1 MRFHV
6 QVTAE
11 PMPGSTSS
19 SGFQTTSFGT
29 PLQDIPEEG
38 TPLRFSFS
46 REQCQQP
53 LHSAGSG
60 ASRSSSDGRK
70 PGLPKKSCPAAA
82 AEHAHQHELESPE
95 PSSGK
100 SWLSQRLR
108 WPVVPIYSDV
118 GTGCVHLCTAPGP
131 L

>member
-1 MRFHV
+1 
-6 QVTAE
+6 
-11 PMPGSTSS
+11 MPGSTSS

-38 TPLRFSFS
+38 TPLRFSFP
-46 REQCQQP
+46 REQCRRP
-53 LHSAGSG
+53 LQSTGSDR
-60 ASRSSSDGRK
+60 SRSSNG
-70 PGLPKKSCPAAA
+70 GQKSGPNKLKSAAA
-82 AEHAHQHELESPE
+82 GKQADYNDPESPE

-118 GTGCVHLCTAPGP
+118 GTGGVRSP
-131 L
+131 LNNF